1 MVRKWSDR
9 RYERIN
15 ILSMHLKFW
24 NHLCPTLEER
34 KIIFENIFPCEPLVL
49 D

>member
-1 MVRKWSDR
+1 MVQKWSDR

-24 NHLCPTLEER
+24 HHLCPTLKEGKFILET
-34 KIIFENIFPCEPLVL
+34 IFI
-49 D
+49 